1 MASRR
6 SAFSWP
12 FLRRYRRPVR
22 REWPGSFSG
31 LSKSAASCSFNSIS
45 VIHLPAGHSACDWIE
60 PIPGTALLG
69 MVFFLRLFT
78 AFVQRHRLCHR
89 KPSFLTIL
97 LQIHKISCH
106 FCTILLFYTSRMEAI
121 VMLLNQFPVIDLPA
135 TGANIRRLRQ
145 TKGLS
150 VRDLQQF
157 FGFEEPQAIYK
168 WQRGQSLPTVDN
180 LYALSTL
187 LDVPM
192 NDILVAADLPELH
205 ICTMSGRPEPAA
217 HLFCPRAR
225 GAWRNFKAA

>member
-1 MASRR
+1 M
-6 SAFSWP
+6 
-12 FLRRYRRPVR
+12 
-22 REWPGSFSG
+22 
-31 LSKSAASCSFNSIS
+31 
-45 VIHLPAGHSACDWIE
+45 H
-60 PIPGTALLG
+60 
-69 MVFFLRLFT
+69 
-78 AFVQRHRLCHR
+78 
-89 KPSFLTIL
+89 
-97 LQIHKISCH
+97 
-106 FCTILLFYTSRMEAI
+106 
-121 VMLLNQFPVIDLPA
+121 LNQFPVIDLPA

-168 WQRGQSLPTVDN
+168 WQRGHSLPTVDN

-192 NDILVAADLPELH
+192 NDILVAANLSN
-205 ICTMSGRPEPAA
+205 ICTMSGRLEPAA